1 MTAESTTR
9 SAVVGTPMDD
19 GGAAE
24 GSGGSGRPARRQERR
39 SIPDDRTLK
48 DSIVGL
54 TSVGGRPSL
63 ELYRGSS
70 LVGCRY
76 ANRPLPAGS
85 AKNRPEKDRGE
96 VASTTSK
103 PANKAQS
110 EDSTQST
117 RTRLS

>member
-70 LVGCRY
+70 LVGCR
-76 ANRPLPAGS
+76 
-85 AKNRPEKDRGE
+85 EKDRGE